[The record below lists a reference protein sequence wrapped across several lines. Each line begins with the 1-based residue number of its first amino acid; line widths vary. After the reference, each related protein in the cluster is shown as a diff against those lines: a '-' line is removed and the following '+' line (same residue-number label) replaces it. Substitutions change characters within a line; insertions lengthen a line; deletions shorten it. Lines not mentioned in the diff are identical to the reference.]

1 MSLPA
6 PLMFQ
11 VGLIDKIS
19 KPLGN
24 IQRQFSALGNEYRDG
39 THTMI
44 AGAAGVAGA
53 GFAMQSALMPAIEL
67 DRALKDV
74 KALGVADA
82 ALDKVAKTAMMFS
95 AQYGVAAVEV
105 IQHTEQIT
113 NGMGKMEANVL
124 ASVTRSSATLAMA
137 MKSDAETVGRYMKN
151 LYGNYQKQAD
161 SMGKDVWAAQVA
173 GMTAEVKRLYGTNMD
188 QLEGMVDGMHSLTS
202 SLGVG
207 LPEQL
212 AVLGFLNTQMSE
224 GDAVTQY
231 TNYLEGAI
239 DAQKKLGVSLVDSKG
254 NMLPMLDVLKKIKP
268 LLKGMKGADATHF
281 LNSAGLGDGSLML
294 MKMLE
299 KTDELSNGINQLG
312 NVKGLNAA
320 SKMAATMTDQWK
332 RMEQGL
338 NSIRIAFGYAVMPA
352 VLDVV
357 SVMSDWAQEIVKLTQ
372 FLPNIT
378 RLIGKLVLSFF
389 ALAAVGGAVT
399 LAMGMWKQVTVT
411 LKIMTMALT
420 KSYSF
425 LRGALI
431 AARVQISLLGLQAKL
446 TAAAQWILNT
456 AVTASKFAYN
466 GAITSLKWM
475 ARTLVSASFA
485 ALKFTAS
492 LLTNPIFLMVAGI
505 TAAVVAIGA
514 LIYYWDDLKASFGD
528 TVWFQAIMGGI
539 QAVTFRF
546 QLFFQMIK
554 GGWQWVM
561 SGFTDTSGFDG
572 LFALVDSL
580 RNAFGS
586 AFSWIMEQMEM
597 LWEKAKGLIS
607 WIPGMGGDDETGK
620 SQSLQQ
626 ATPRLAI
633 QPGGAAKS
641 LASYTNTSYYY
652 DVGGIHTQNMS
663 NKQDF
668 VTEIE
673 MAAG

>member
-1 MSLPA
+1 MNLPA

-105 IQHTEQIT
+105 IQHTEQVT

-212 AVLGFLNTQMSE
+212 AVLGYLNTQMSE

-231 TNYLEGAI
+231 TNFLEGAI
-239 DAQKKLGVSLVDSKG
+239 GAQKKLGVSLVNSRG
-254 NMLPMLDVLKKIKP
+254 ELLPMMDILKKIKP
-268 LLKGMKGADATHF
+268 LIAGMSGIEARD
-281 LNSAGLGDGSLML
+281 LLDSAGLGDGSLML
-294 MKMLE
+294 MSMIENTE
-299 KTDELSNGINQLG
+299 KLSNGISTLG
-312 NVKGLNAA
+312 NVKGIA
-320 SKMAATMTDQWK
+320 SATKMAAQMTDQWK

-389 ALAAVGGAVT
+389 ALAAVGGVVT
-399 LAMGMWKQVTVT
+399 LTMGMWKQVSVT
-411 LKIMTMALT
+411 CMMIGKVWAGVNLVLSKGMAL
-420 KSYSF
+420 
-425 LRGALI
+425 LRAAVLAANIAI
-431 AARVQISLLGLQAKL
+431 AANPI
-446 TAAAQWILNT
+446 ILI
-456 AVTASKFAYN
+456 V
-466 GAITSLKWM
+466 GAI
-475 ARTLVSASFA
+475 VA
-485 ALKFTAS
+485 AIA
-492 LLTNPIFLMVAGI
+492 
-505 TAAVVAIGA
+505 AIGA

-528 TVWFQAIMGGI
+528 TSWFQVLEGAI
-539 QAVTFRF
+539 QLLTFPF
-546 QLFFQMIK
+546 QVLFQTIK

-586 AFSWIMEQMEM
+586 AFSWIMKQIEI

-607 WIPGMGGDDETGK
+607 WIPGMGEDDETGK

-641 LASYTNTSYYY
+641 IASYSQSSTSYGPISMH
-652 DVGGIHTQNMS
+652 VSQMNS
-663 NKQDF
+663 PQDF
-668 VTEIE
+668 ASEME

>member
-161 SMGKDVWAAQVA
+161 GMGKDVWAAQVA

-202 SLGVG
+202 SLGIG
-207 LPEQL
+207 LDEQL
-212 AVLGFLNTQMSE
+212 AVFGYLSTQMSE
-224 GDAVTQY
+224 GDAVTQF
-231 TNYLEGAI
+231 TNFTEGAI
-239 DAQKKLGVSLVDSKG
+239 EAQKKLRVSLFKSNG
-254 NMLPMLDVLKKIKP
+254 QMLPILDVLKKIKP
-268 LLKGMKGADATHF
+268 LVAGMKTDKAISF
-281 LNSAGLGDGSLML
+281 LNEAGFGDASLML
-294 MKMLE
+294 FNMMKDTE
-299 KTDELSNGINQLG
+299 KLTRGLDGLK
-312 NVKGLNAA
+312 NVKGLTVA
-320 SKMAATMTDQWK
+320 SDMAKTMTDQWK

-378 RLIGKLVLSFF
+378 RLIGKLVLGFF
-389 ALAAVGGAVT
+389 ALAAVGGVVT
-399 LAMGMWKQVTVT
+399 LTMGMWKQVSVT
-411 LKIMTMALT
+411 CMMIGKVWAGVNLVLTKGMAL
-420 KSYSF
+420 
-425 LRGALI
+425 LRAAVLAANIAI
-431 AARVQISLLGLQAKL
+431 AANPI
-446 TAAAQWILNT
+446 ILI
-456 AVTASKFAYN
+456 V
-466 GAITSLKWM
+466 GAI
-475 ARTLVSASFA
+475 VA
-485 ALKFTAS
+485 AIA
-492 LLTNPIFLMVAGI
+492 
-505 TAAVVAIGA
+505 AIGA

-528 TVWFQAIMGGI
+528 TVWFQAITGGI
-539 QAVTFRF
+539 QAVIFRF
-546 QLFFQMIK
+546 QLFFQMVK

-561 SGFTDTSGFDG
+561 SSFSDTSGFDG

-586 AFSWIMEQMEM
+586 AFSWVMEQMEM

-607 WIPGMGGDDETGK
+607 WIPGMGDDETGK

>member
-11 VGLIDKIS
+11 VGLIDKIT

-641 LASYTNTSYYY
+641 IASYSQSSTSYGPISMH
-652 DVGGIHTQNMS
+652 VSQMNS
-663 NKQDF
+663 PQDF
-668 VTEIE
+668 ASEME

>member
-53 GFAMQSALMPAIEL
+53 GFALQSALMPAIEL

-212 AVLGFLNTQMSE
+212 AVLGYLNTQMSE

-231 TNYLEGAI
+231 TNFLEGAI
-239 DAQKKLGVSLVDSKG
+239 GAQKKLGVSLVNSRG
-254 NMLPMLDVLKKIKP
+254 ELLPMMDILKKIKP
-268 LLKGMKGADATHF
+268 LIAGMSGIEARD
-281 LNSAGLGDGSLML
+281 LLDSAGLGDGSLML
-294 MKMLE
+294 MSMIENTE
-299 KTDELSNGINQLG
+299 KLSNGISTLG
-312 NVKGLNAA
+312 NVKGIA
-320 SKMAATMTDQWK
+320 SATKMAAKMTDQWK

-378 RLIGKLVLSFF
+378 RLVGKLVITFF
-389 ALAAVGGAVT
+389 GLVAVGGMVT
-399 LAMGMWKQVTVT
+399 LTMGMCKQVTIT
-411 LKIMTMALT
+411 LKIVTMALT
-420 KSYSF
+420 KSYSL
-425 LRGALI
+425 LRSAFV
-431 AARVQISLLGLQAKL
+431 AARIQIASLGLYAKL

-586 AFSWIMEQMEM
+586 AFSWIMEQIEM

-641 LASYTNTSYYY
+641 IASYSQSSTSYGPISMH
-652 DVGGIHTQNMS
+652 VSQMNS
-663 NKQDF
+663 PQDF
-668 VTEIE
+668 ASEME